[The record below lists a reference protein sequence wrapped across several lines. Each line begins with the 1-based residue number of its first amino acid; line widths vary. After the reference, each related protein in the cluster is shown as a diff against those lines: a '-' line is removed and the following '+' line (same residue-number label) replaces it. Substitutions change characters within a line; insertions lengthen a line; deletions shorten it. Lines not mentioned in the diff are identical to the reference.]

1 MRKAIVIFPV
11 FLMSLGLFG
20 CMEEQGGKGK
30 SPLPSFQSES
40 QSQVGRYLSVKN
52 EPNVAQINPL
62 LAISV
67 FRFPPSVHTV
77 GEAVNQVLANTGYR
91 LSDDLSDAI
100 KQMLSKPLPI
110 TNRTLG
116 PINIQTALEVLM
128 GAEVFELDRDPL
140 HRLVNFHLKT
150 GMADA
155 LGVPHA

>member
-1 MRKAIVIFPV
+1 MKGAALVVSMLLIP
-11 FLMSLGLFG
+11 LWLSG
-20 CMEEQGGKGK
+20 CTEEPKK
-30 SPLPSFQSES
+30 SSVLSFISDP

-67 FRFPPSVHTV
+67 FKFSPSVRTV
-77 GEAVNQVLANTGYR
+77 GEAIHQVLANTGYR
-91 LSDDLSDAI
+91 LSENLSDAV
-100 KQMLSKPLPI
+100 KQTLLKPLPI

-116 PINIQTALEVLM
+116 PMDIQTALEVLM

-140 HRLVNFHLKT
+140 HRLVNFHLKD

-155 LGVPHA
+155 LGEPHV